1 MGNECRRAVTCND
14 CQTLFA
20 TVCASTGPNLVD
32 SIINVL
38 QKKLDDKAL
47 ELLCS
52 LYSRS
57 TVKLTP
63 QDIAFIQ
70 PKSHRPKTRLHLP
83 IPELFKES
91 CQALSVYFLQLL
103 ETFTIKPLYS
113 SPEAQHFKVITCTG
127 NRTPACKVYV
137 EVRIKL

>member
-1 MGNECRRAVTCND
+1 MIAEYSVLTPFTC
-14 CQTLFA
+14 
-20 TVCASTGPNLVD
+20 TGPKLVD

-38 QKKLDDKAL
+38 QKKLDDKAV

-52 LYSRS
+52 LYSRG
-57 TVKLTP
+57 TVKLMP

-70 PKSHRPKTRLHLP
+70 PKFRQPKTRLRLP
-83 IPELFKES
+83 IPELFKDS

-113 SPEAQHFKVITCTG
+113 SPEAQHFKVPTYIHHQRG
-127 NRTPACKVYV
+127 MYIHNIV
-137 EVRIKL
+137 